1 MVMLLYWCSE
11 TRFGNTHFT
20 HKCGYPLSRKG
31 ENSSVVIIKKGG
43 DSRFLALF
51 YTLLLSLDYS
61 YLVIV
66 WYLFYLLIS

>member
-1 MVMLLYWCSE
+1 MLLYWGSE

-43 DSRFLALF
+43 DSRFRPFLHF
-51 YTLLLSLDYS
+51 
-61 YLVIV
+61 I
-66 WYLFYLLIS
+66 IEP